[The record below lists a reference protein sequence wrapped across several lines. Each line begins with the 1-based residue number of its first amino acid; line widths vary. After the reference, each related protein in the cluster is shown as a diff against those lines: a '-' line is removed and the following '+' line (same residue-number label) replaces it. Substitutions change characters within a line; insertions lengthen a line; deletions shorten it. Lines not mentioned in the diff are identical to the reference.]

1 MNVRLP
7 FGNTIPLPL
16 GVACILFTVGM
27 VSIAQAGLWLFNLW
41 VRHTKLEQNNEV
53 AGIVFGT
60 IALLYSLILAFV
72 IVAGWED
79 YNDLN
84 KTIQA
89 ETDKLN
95 SILAHTSSL
104 PDNLKEIVGKSIFDY
119 CDQVI
124 NKEWQMQQTK
134 TDHPSAIPV
143 LRQQLLNIQ
152 PENQM
157 QERIFDVV
165 DKDLSSVSDLH
176 RERLAHTHS
185 QMPQLIWQILK
196 AGTMIVILFSY
207 FFQVSPVKL
216 KRMYLTLLV
225 TSISMCMFL
234 VYSLDHPF
242 DAQEGVSNQPY
253 RNVQQE
259 IKAYL
264 SVLVK

>member
-1 MNVRLP
+1 MNISLP
-7 FGNTIPLPL
+7 GGIIALPL
-16 GVACILFTVGM
+16 GLVCILFTTAM
-27 VSIAQAGLWLFNLW
+27 IFISQAGLWLFNLCI
-41 VRHTKLEQNNEV
+41 RRNKLEQNNEV
-53 AGIVFGT
+53 SGIVFG
-60 IALLYSLILAFV
+60 ALGLLYSLILAFV
-72 IVAGWED
+72 IVAVWED

-84 KTIQA
+84 KTIEA

-95 SILAHTSSL
+95 SILAHTGNL

-119 CDQVI
+119 CNQVI
-124 NKEWQMQQTK
+124 NQEWQMQQTK
-134 TDHPSAIPV
+134 TEYPSAIPV

-152 PENQM
+152 PENEM

-196 AGTMIVILFSY
+196 AGTIILILFSY
-207 FFQVSPVKL
+207 FLQVFSVKL
-216 KRMYLTLLV
+216 KRLYLAFLV
-225 TSISMCMFL
+225 TTISMCMFL

-264 SVLVK
+264 PVLGK

>member
-1 MNVRLP
+1 MNISLS
-7 FGNTIPLPL
+7 GNDTVSLPL
-16 GVACILFTVGM
+16 GLVCILFTIAM
-27 VSIAQAGLWLFNLW
+27 VLIAQAGLWLFSLG
-41 VRHTKLEQNNEV
+41 VRHTKLEQSNEV
-53 AGIVFGT
+53 AGIVFSAV
-60 IALLYSLILAFV
+60 ALLYSLILAFV
-72 IVAGWED
+72 IVAVWED

-84 KTIQA
+84 KTIEA

-95 SILAHTSSL
+95 SILAHTGNL

-119 CDQVI
+119 CDQVV

-134 TDHPSAIPV
+134 TEYPSAIPV

-152 PENQM
+152 PDNEM
-157 QERIFDVV
+157 QKRVFDVV
-165 DKDLSSVSDLH
+165 DEDLSSVSDLH
-176 RERLAHTHS
+176 RERLAHTRS

-196 AGTMIVILFSY
+196 AGTIILILFSY
-207 FFQVSPVKL
+207 FLQVSSVKL
-216 KRMYLTLLV
+216 KRLYLAFLV

-259 IKAYL
+259 IKTYL
-264 SVLVK
+264 PVLGK